1 VTMLR
6 RLGWALAIVGG
17 LTFLYVTAM
26 LLVSYVL
33 FDQPTEF
40 LLTGLDLIGLLALI
54 AGILIL
60 RTHPK
65 DMPSN

>member
-1 VTMLR
+1 MLR

-40 LLTGLDLIGLLALI
+40 LLTGLDLIGLFALI